1 MSVIVAAAQNVKEVN
16 VIVHVTSPVVVP
28 AHLVNI
34 NLVVLDL
41 THTVAEV
48 VVEEE
53 EVVIVDHVPIVLDNH
68 VVIEVITE
76 KSQNQIDALVFLVW
90 VNQQRNDKS
99 IKCLQNMDQLT
110 KSV

>member
-1 MSVIVAAAQNVKEVN
+1 MSVIVAAAQNVKVVN
-16 VIVHVTSPVVVP
+16 VIVHATSPVVVL

-41 THTVAEV
+41 THTAVEV

-76 KSQNQIDALVFLVW
+76 KSQNQIDALVFLV
-90 VNQQRNDKS
+90 
-99 IKCLQNMDQLT
+99 
-110 KSV
+110 

>member
-16 VIVHVTSPVVVP
+16 GIVHATSPVVVP

-34 NLVVLDL
+34 NLDVLD
-41 THTVAEV
+41 HTRMGAEVV

-68 VVIEVITE
+68 VAIVVITE
-76 KSQNQIDALVFLVW
+76 KSQNQIVALVFLV
-90 VNQQRNDKS
+90 
-99 IKCLQNMDQLT
+99 
-110 KSV
+110 